1 MLADM
6 IRYNSQKQMTI
17 GEFKT
22 PFQARMDKGNRWV
35 KLAES
40 LPWDSLAD
48 IYYKS
53 MSKKMGTPTIDG
65 RIVIG
70 AMVIKHLLKLD
81 NRETI
86 ETIRENPYMQY
97 FLGLS
102 QYTHEDVFDRSL
114 FTRWVCPVE
123 CIKLGCLQ

>member
-22 PFQARMDKGNRWV
+22 PFQARMDKRNRWV

-48 IYYKS
+48 IYLEKPENNT
-53 MSKKMGTPTIDG
+53 KQNQT
-65 RIVIG
+65 
-70 AMVIKHLLKLD
+70 KL
-81 NRETI
+81 TC
-86 ETIRENPYMQY
+86 
-97 FLGLS
+97 F
-102 QYTHEDVFDRSL
+102 
-114 FTRWVCPVE
+114 
-123 CIKLGCLQ
+123 